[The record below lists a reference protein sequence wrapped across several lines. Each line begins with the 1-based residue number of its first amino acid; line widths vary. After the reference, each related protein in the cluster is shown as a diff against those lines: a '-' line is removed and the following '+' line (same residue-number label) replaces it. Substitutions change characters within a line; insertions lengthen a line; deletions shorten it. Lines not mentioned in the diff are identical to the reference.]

1 MGIVDIR
8 IIGVD
13 FNATTEPEDAAD
25 SYMVGLQLSDRA
37 SRHWCSFFNT
47 EYRKV
52 QGTKPHAE
60 AVGTYILIGPT
71 TIDEVKEDVLPLL
84 KDTAQKTIEQYKV
97 YFESKTKIKAERQDS
112 DNPHWVHIRK
122 VEQEMDF
129 S

>member
-1 MGIVDIR
+1 MGTVNIK

-13 FNATTEPEDAAD
+13 LNATTEPGGGED

-52 QGTKPHAE
+52 QGTKPRAE
-60 AVGTYILIGPT
+60 AVGTYIIIAPT
-71 TIDEVKEDVLPLL
+71 TIDEVKEDLLPLL
-84 KDTAQKTIEQYKV
+84 KDAIQKTIEQYEV
-97 YFESKTKIKAERQDS
+97 YSEAKAKTKAERQAS
-112 DNPHWVHIRK
+112 ENPHWVHIRK
-122 VEQEMDF
+122 VEEEMDF